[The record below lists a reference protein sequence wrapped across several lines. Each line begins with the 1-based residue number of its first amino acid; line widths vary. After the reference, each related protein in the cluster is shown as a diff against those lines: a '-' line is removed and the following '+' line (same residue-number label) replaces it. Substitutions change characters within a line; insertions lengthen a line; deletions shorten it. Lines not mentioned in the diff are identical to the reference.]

1 MREGGGVRDVK
12 GRWRRLGDI
21 HVTSVTHTVKN
32 LYQPTN
38 HMHAELKDG
47 RVPQGVT
54 KRVGY
59 WKAEEFQKFTYPVSE
74 YVLGGLLPDS
84 YYHAWIA
91 IVRITELVYKTG
103 RSGWTANDSELI
115 TKLIQRHNILTE
127 ESEGTKSC
135 VVTLHNLLHLPE
147 DITNFSSLDNYWC
160 YSFERAVKKYV
171 ERSSNCKNLESTFA
185 NAECRREFLKFF
197 DQSLSNSPGPVNV
210 DLVRI
215 NR

>member
-1 MREGGGVRDVK
+1 M
-12 GRWRRLGDI
+12 
-21 HVTSVTHTVKN
+21 
-32 LYQPTN
+32 
-38 HMHAELKDG
+38 
-47 RVPQGVT
+47 
-54 KRVGY
+54 
-59 WKAEEFQKFTYPVSE
+59 
-74 YVLGGLLPDS
+74 LGGLLPDS

-115 TKLIQRHNILTE
+115 TKLIQQHNILTE

-135 VVTLHNLLHLPE
+135 VVTHHNLLYLPK

-171 ERSSNCKNLESTFA
+171 ERSSNCENLETTFA

-197 DQSLSNSPGPVNV
+197 YPCDQFLPNTPVNA
-210 DLVRI
+210 DLVRM
-215 NR
+215 NSCTV